1 MSGTRRRSR
10 CRPRGSTATAPIA
23 PRLCL
28 ASASAYASPFSIP
41 HFPLNSLSPP
51 SRPPPP
57 PTDPPTE
64 DPHDVTREDV
74 ERLATFVCEPAG
86 VQTQV
91 HFFMSRFDPNGR
103 GRITRQ
109 MFQTVLQAE
118 CDKIRLSRG
127 RWPHLWDRGVGASTA
142 QARCASCLDGA
153 GATPTRYASSRIS
166 VPPRRRAHHRH
177 HTSPQYT
184 STQP

>member
-1 MSGTRRRSR
+1 MLA
-10 CRPRGSTATAPIA
+10 ATA
-23 PRLCL
+23 
-28 ASASAYASPFSIP
+28 ASAEVGAEAPP
-41 HFPLNSLSPP
+41 VAPGERVKARGAGRNWEDGRTGPLHTGDIFDVSLVRDESEMFVCRDYNVRGNEADDAFNSFICLRNLFYEQHPDL
-51 SRPPPP
+51 
-57 PTDPPTE
+57 DPPTE

-127 RWPHLWDRGVGASTA
+127 ETFFFLFEEPTSSTMSLRTLA
-142 QARCASCLDGA
+142 VR
-153 GATPTRYASSRIS
+153 T
-166 VPPRRRAHHRH
+166 
-177 HTSPQYT
+177 
-184 STQP
+184 